1 MTPEYKNFSLVI
13 LAAGKSERMGLP
25 KLGLKFDAS
34 TSFAEKII
42 ETILEIEPLECVL
55 VINQYGLEF
64 INKEGIKIPDKVKI
78 VINEDPDKGRFYSLQ
93 CGLKSLNSKGNILMI
108 NIDNPFI
115 NKDICLNMLS
125 QINDCDYI
133 YPVFNG
139 KGGHPLLINKTVA
152 EGILLQDNTQIDLKE
167 FLKSFRKRKYNVS
180 DQKILI
186 NINTPEDYISI
197 FQPSS

>member
-1 MTPEYKNFSLVI
+1 VTPEYKNFSAVI
-13 LAAGKSERMGLP
+13 LAAGKSERMGFP
-25 KLGLKFDAS
+25 KLGLQFDGER
-34 TSFAEKII
+34 SFAEKII
-42 ETILEIEPLECVL
+42 ETVGELKPLECVM
-55 VINQYGLEF
+55 VVNQDGLKWLNSNNLNISE
-64 INKEGIKIPDKVKI
+64 KVKI
-78 VINEDPDKGRFYSLQ
+78 VLNDDMDRGRFYSLQ

-115 NKDICLNMLS
+115 NKDICLDMLS

-180 DQKILI
+180 DQKVLI
-186 NINTPEDYISI
+186 NINTPEDYSSI
-197 FQPSS
+197 FQPCS

>member
-1 MTPEYKNFSLVI
+1 MTSEYKNFSAVI
-13 LAAGKSERMGLP
+13 LAAGKSVRMGFP
-25 KLGLKFDAS
+25 KLGLQFDGER
-34 TSFAEKII
+34 SFAEKII

-93 CGLKSLNSKGNILMI
+93 CGLISFKSRGNILII

-115 NKDICLNMLS
+115 NKDICLKLLRK
-125 QINDCDYI
+125 INDCDYI

-139 KGGHPLLINKTVA
+139 KGGHPLLINKKIA
-152 EGILLQDNTQIDLKE
+152 EGILLQYNTQMNLKE
-167 FLKSFRKRKYNVS
+167 FLKSYRKKIIKVS
-180 DQKILI
+180 DQKVLI

>member
-1 MTPEYKNFSLVI
+1 MTSEYKNFSAVI
-13 LAAGKSERMGLP
+13 LAAGKSVRMGFP
-25 KLGLKFDAS
+25 KLGLQFDGER
-34 TSFAEKII
+34 SFAEKII
-42 ETILEIEPLECVL
+42 ETVGELKPLECVM
-55 VINQYGLEF
+55 VVNQDGLKWLNSNNLN
-64 INKEGIKIPDKVKI
+64 ISDKVKS
-78 VINEDPDKGRFYSLQ
+78 VLNDDPDRGRFYSLQ

-152 EGILLQDNTQIDLKE
+152 EGILLQYNTQMNLKE
-167 FLKSFRKRKYNVS
+167 FLKSYRKKIIKVS
-180 DQKILI
+180 DQKVLI

>member
-1 MTPEYKNFSLVI
+1 MTPEYKNFSAVI
-13 LAAGKSERMGLP
+13 LAAGKSERMGFP
-25 KLGLKFDAS
+25 KLGLQFDGER
-34 TSFAEKII
+34 SFAEKII
-42 ETILEIEPLECVL
+42 ETVGELKPLECVM
-55 VINQYGLEF
+55 VVNQDGLKWLNSNNLNISE
-64 INKEGIKIPDKVKI
+64 KVKI
-78 VINEDPDKGRFYSLQ
+78 VLNDDMDRGRFYSLQ

-115 NKDICLNMLS
+115 NKDICLDMLS

-180 DQKILI
+180 DQKVLI
-186 NINTPEDYISI
+186 NINTPEDYSSI
-197 FQPSS
+197 FQPCS

>member
-1 MTPEYKNFSLVI
+1 MTPEYKNFSAVI
-13 LAAGKSERMGLP
+13 LAAGKSERMGFP
-25 KLGLKFDAS
+25 KLELQFDGER
-34 TSFAEKII
+34 SFAEKII
-42 ETILEIEPLECVL
+42 ETVGELKPLECVM
-55 VINQYGLEF
+55 VVNQDGLKWLNSNNLN
-64 INKEGIKIPDKVKI
+64 ISDKVKS
-78 VINEDPDKGRFYSLQ
+78 VLNDDPDRGRFYSLQ
-93 CGLKSLNSKGNILMI
+93 CGLKSLNSRGNILII

-115 NKDICLNMLS
+115 NKDICLNMLR

-152 EGILLQDNTQIDLKE
+152 EGILLQYNTQMNLKE
-167 FLKSFRKRKYNVS
+167 FLKSYRKKIIKVS
-180 DQKILI
+180 DQKVLI

>member
-1 MTPEYKNFSLVI
+1 MTPEYKNFSAVI
-13 LAAGKSERMGLP
+13 LAAGKSERMGFP
-25 KLGLKFDAS
+25 KLELQFDGER
-34 TSFAEKII
+34 SFAEKII
-42 ETILEIEPLECVL
+42 ETVGELKPLECVM
-55 VINQYGLEF
+55 VVNQDGLKWLNSNNLN
-64 INKEGIKIPDKVKI
+64 ISDKVKS
-78 VINEDPDKGRFYSLQ
+78 VLNDDPDRGRFYSLQ

-180 DQKILI
+180 DQKVLI

>member
-1 MTPEYKNFSLVI
+1 MTPENKNFSAVI
-13 LAAGKSERMGLP
+13 LAAGKSERMGFP
-25 KLGLKFDAS
+25 KLGLQFDGER
-34 TSFAEKII
+34 SFAEKII
-42 ETILEIEPLECVL
+42 ETVGELKPLECVM
-55 VINQYGLEF
+55 VVNQDGLKWLNSNNLN
-64 INKEGIKIPDKVKI
+64 ISDKVKS
-78 VINEDPDKGRFYSLQ
+78 VLNDDPDRGRFYSLQ
-93 CGLKSLNSKGNILMI
+93 CGLKSLNNRGNILMI

-197 FQPSS
+197 FHPGS